1 MPVILPQVL
10 KNLIR
15 KPFTVKYPYVRVI
28 PPRGFRGKPSIDK
41 EKCIQCG
48 LCAKACP
55 SGACKVEEETEL
67 PWIELTRCIFCGEC
81 AEICPR
87 KAILMS
93 LEYELAVYDKRSAV
107 SK

>member
-10 KNLIR
+10 RNLIR
-15 KPFTVKYPYVRVI
+15 RPFTVKYPYVRVI
-28 PPRGFRGKPSIDK
+28 PPLGFRGRPSIDK
-41 EKCIQCG
+41 ERCIQCG

-55 SGACKVEEETEL
+55 GGALKLVEETKL
-67 PWIELTRCIFCGEC
+67 PWVDLGRCVFCGEC

-87 KAILMS
+87 KAIVMS
-93 LEYELAVYDKRSAV
+93 LEYELAVYEKQAAV